1 MRGVDRVSRPGVVDV
16 VPVLVGQRAVIAV
29 VINPLKRERRAKL
42 VPFRRVVVYHVQND
56 LDARVMIGAHHI
68 AKALDPRRA
77 VVARRRSKKAQ
88 RVIAPEVLQAAVE
101 QVLVVGEPVNRQQL
115 HRGDAKTLDV
125 VDRGFVSHPLKRP
138 AQLGR
143 DGRVHLGKALH
154 VTLIDDGMRPGHVW
168 PVVVLPVKGVRVDN
182 PAFRR
187 KRRAVAGI
195 KAQIQLVMPQ
205 LIAEMGV
212 VPVDVTHQFA
222 SVRVDEQLM
231 RVKAMTIFRV
241 VGAVDAI
248 AVQRAR
254 LQVRHIAVPDLMG
267 ILRQLQ
273 PGDFRFPGRVKQTEL
288 HSFSVRGEQRE
299 VNALPVI
306 IRPQLLA
313 MAGPNFKRCIL
324 CHFRSPRLFAGKQNQ
339 YTSLF

>member
-1 MRGVDRVSRPGVVDV
+1 MV
-16 VPVLVGQRAVIAV
+16 RA
-29 VINPLKRERRAKL
+29 
-42 VPFRRVVVYHVQND
+42 Y
-56 LDARVMIGAHHI
+56 HI

-88 RVIAPEVLQAAVE
+88 RVIAPEVLQPAIE
-101 QVLVVGEPVNRQQL
+101 QMLVIREPVNRQQL
-115 HRGDAKTLDV
+115 HRGNAQAFDI
-125 VDRGFVSHPLKRP
+125 VDRGFVPHPLKRP

-143 DGRVHLGKALH
+143 NGRVHLGKPFH
-154 VTLIDDGMRPGHVW
+154 VALIDNGMRPGDVR
-168 PVVVLPVKGVRVDN
+168 PVVVLPVKSVRVDN

-205 LIAEMGV
+205 RIAEMGV

-231 RVKAMTIFRV
+231 RVKAMTVFRV

-313 MAGPNFKRCIL
+313 MTGPNFKRCIL

>member
-1 MRGVDRVSRPGVVDV
+1 MRGIDRVSRTGVVDV
-16 VPVLVGQRAVIAV
+16 IPVLIRERAVIAV

-77 VVARRRSKKAQ
+77 VVARRRGKEAQ
-88 RVIAPEVLQAAVE
+88 RVIAPEVLQAAIE
-101 QVLVVGEPVNRQQL
+101 QVLIVRKPVNRQQL
-115 HRGDAKTLDV
+115 HRGNAEAFDV
-125 VDRGFVSHPLKRP
+125 VDRGFVPHPLKSP

-143 DGRVHLGKALH
+143 NGRVHLGKPFH
-154 VTLIDDGMRPGHVW
+154 VALIDNGMRPGHVR
-168 PVVVLPVKGVRVDN
+168 PFGVLPVKSIRIDD
-182 PAFRR
+182 PAFWRE
-187 KRRAVAGI
+187 RRAVARV

-212 VPVDVTHQFA
+212 VPVDITHQFA
-222 SVRVDEQLM
+222 GVGVDKQLM
-231 RVKAMTIFRV
+231 RVEAMSVFRV
-241 VGAVDAI
+241 VGAMNAI
-248 AVQRAR
+248 TVQRAR

-267 ILRQLQ
+267 IFRQFQ
-273 PGDFRFPGRVKQTEL
+273 PGDFRFPGWVEQTEL
-288 HSFSVRGEQRE
+288 HPLGVSGEQRE
-299 VNALPVI
+299 VDPFPVI
-306 IRPQLLA
+306 IRPQLLT
-313 MAGPNFKRCIL
+313 MTGPNFKRCIL